1 MKKRLI
7 SILTLLATLCAAV
20 PSCTRVPELEPIVSS
35 ETDDDAPA
43 GKVKVRFSVGIT
55 ELEASLAT
63 KADTRGETP
72 NLQSMHVAVFGGSG
86 YLKQYE
92 EATLVTKPTDN
103 DQIRTYEVELWLT
116 NSSIKVHFIG
126 NGPSNLRFDY
136 ETNCIPELYSSLEN
150 EHSDAYWQRITIP
163 RGIRAKTAETSY
175 IDNNDTR
182 VEIGDYIDAANN
194 KITGST
200 GYVVADETVQAMSN
214 IKLIRNFAQVS
225 VVAEPSSTSS
235 FELIS
240 YTIVNEPLQGTI
252 APYTDTW
259 LDYLSYVDDD
269 EETNAYANLLRDYKG
284 SEYVNT
290 TYDSSYPDASAFT
303 SPFGAGVIPATANN
317 AGYIYERPAPRENPT
332 YLIVYGQ
339 YKKADD
345 PNNNKYCYYKIDL
358 MEKGVYLT
366 LFRNFKYKITIKHVA
381 KFGKTSPKSAA
392 EGAGSGDVS
401 ADTEA
406 ASLTDISDGEC
417 QLYVTEMQ
425 PILVEEYQDFSYAAL
440 MYKFVYKVNGSEGD
454 AGDAA
459 VDNNYTA
466 QDQQETI
473 TVEGVNHNN
482 TGKYGGAG
490 KQLTMSFFRVTD
502 SGQVIAFNANTA
514 GGGDIIKEFKLDPLP
529 QPAET
534 NYYRTIYF
542 TTNPPKGSTKTERFR
557 IKASYVT
564 DKGTESEKTHT
575 LYRDVIFTLLKT
587 QQLSVECDPAE
598 LEEGAEKEMTVR
610 ITIPSGLP
618 KAMFPLQFP
627 IEIVNNSLGPDYTPP
642 ESQTL
647 PVTYGQTY
655 QYTEEDGK
663 KVRKDYNG
671 YYFIR
676 TLNYEEYSG
685 LQASNGY
692 VSFNSYFETT
702 KAKSASDIYVGC
714 LPPTGKTVSYFE
726 PNTTSFSNYTKHYFS
741 WDTDYDAAYF
751 WEANT
756 NKTLTFHMD
765 SAEIPLD
772 QQDNPDVYV
781 RLSSNLTPAAS
792 SSNLSPTA
800 TNNLYKIST
809 VNGNEVTIK
818 VHVSDAAG
826 YAANVELIAK
836 HYETNTQCTGTTG
849 RWKEVT
855 TVNTTTNTQTRTQ
868 DRSFARADFANS
880 WTVTKTDITLAL
892 SNCELGNNYIALGQV
907 EEALF
912 GAITYNYTPGTIAIS
927 GLPAKAN
934 TTSTT
939 SGNTTTTVET
949 TDPWISKVVFTY
961 TANNQGDGDDPTWSG
976 GSVSEGN
983 YNKNNATG
991 TWTGKAYDGLTFSI
1005 PQRNS
1010 LTPRAKRANRL
1021 AVTYSWNVTT
1031 TTRTSTTETQWVTSE
1046 D

>member
-55 ELEASLAT
+55 ELEASLTT

-92 EATLVTKPTDN
+92 KATLVTTPTDN

-163 RGIRAKTAETSY
+163 RGIRAKTATSSGTGP
-175 IDNNDTR
+175 NGTP
-182 VEIGDYIDAANN
+182 VAIGDYIDQYGN

-200 GYVVADETVQAMSN
+200 GYVVADETVEAMSN
-214 IKLIRNFAQVS
+214 IKLIRNFAQIS
-225 VVAEPSSTSS
+225 VEAADASTSN
-235 FELIS
+235 FDLIS
-240 YTIVNEPLQGTI
+240 YTLVNEPLQGTI

-259 LDYLSYVDDD
+259 LDYLSYVDDGG
-269 EETNAYANLLRDYKG
+269 TNAYEDLLAAYKG

-290 TYDSSYPDASAFT
+290 TYDASYPAASAFT
-303 SPFGAGVIPATANN
+303 STPLGTGVIPEGSV
-317 AGYIYERPAPRENPT
+317 GYIYERPAPRENPT

-339 YKKADD
+339 YKKEGD
-345 PNNNKYCYYKIDL
+345 PNYNNYCYYKIDL

-381 KFGKTSPKSAA
+381 KFGKTTPKSAA

-401 ADTEA
+401 ADAEA

-425 PILVEEYQDFSYAAL
+425 PILVEEYKDFSYAAL
-440 MYKFVYKVNGSEGD
+440 MYKFVYKVNGNEGD

-466 QDQQETI
+466 QDQQNTI
-473 TVEGVNHNN
+473 TVEGVSHDN

-490 KQLTMSFFRVTD
+490 KQLTMNFFRVTD
-502 SGQVIAFNANTA
+502 SGHIIPFDAEEE
-514 GGGDIIKEFKLDPLP
+514 GEGDIISSFKLDPLP
-529 QPAET
+529 QPAAT
-534 NYYRTIYF
+534 NYYRTIFF
-542 TTNPPKGSTKTERFR
+542 TTKAPSGSTKTEKFR
-557 IKASYVT
+557 IKATYVT
-564 DKGTESEKTHT
+564 GQGTESEKTHT
-575 LYRDVIFTLLKT
+575 LYRDVLFTLLKT
-587 QQLSVECDPAE
+587 QQLSVKCIPEE
-598 LEEGAEKEMTVR
+598 IEEGASKDMTVR

-627 IEIVNNSLGPDYTPP
+627 IEIANNSLGPDYDHTD
-642 ESQTL
+642 QTL

-655 QYTEEDGK
+655 QYTEDEGN
-663 KVRKDYNG
+663 KVRGDNNG

-676 TLNYEEYSG
+676 SLDYDEYSG
-685 LQASNGY
+685 LASSDGL
-692 VSFNSYFETT
+692 VSFDSYFETT
-702 KAKSASDIYVGC
+702 KAISESDIYVGC

-726 PNTTSFSNYTKHYFS
+726 PNKTSFGNYIKRQFT
-741 WDTDYDAAYF
+741 WDTNYNDEHF

-756 NKTLTFHMD
+756 DKTLTFHLD
-765 SAEIPLD
+765 NDDIP
-772 QQDNPDVYV
+772 QDVYV
-781 RLSSNLTPAAS
+781 RLSSNLTPAQG
-792 SSNLSPTA
+792 SSNLANTA
-800 TNNLYKIST
+800 TENLYKISNV

-818 VHVSDAAG
+818 VHVTDAAG
-826 YAANVELIAK
+826 LPANVELSAR
-836 HYETNTQCTGTTG
+836 HYDTNTQCTGTTG

-855 TVNTTTNTQTRTQ
+855 VVNTTTNTQTRTQ
-868 DRSFARADFANS
+868 NRSFARADFASN

-892 SNCELGNNYIALGQV
+892 SNCVRTNNYISLGSDN
-907 EEALF
+907 A
-912 GAITYNYTPGTIAIS
+912 TDYTAGTITVT
-927 GLPAKAN
+927 GLPTMA
-934 TTSTT
+934 STT
-939 SGNTTTTVET
+939 TEGNVTTEVTN
-949 TDPWISKVVFTY
+949 PWISKMVFTY
-961 TANNQGDGDDPTWSG
+961 TENNYSGGDNPSVSG
-976 GSVSEGN
+976 GSVSN
-983 YNKNNATG
+983 SSYSKNNTTG
-991 TWTGKAYDGLTFSI
+991 TWTGSAVDGLTFTMPYATSERRGGI
-1005 PQRNS
+1005 FGIGAR
-1010 LTPRAKRANRL
+1010 TYYYGKRITKID
-1021 AVTYSWNVTT
+1021 VTYSWNVITTTSTT
-1031 TTRTSTTETQWVTSE
+1031 TTEPQWVTS
-1046 D
+1046 DD